1 MGEYMSESYQLREP
15 LFKLVVRFGN
25 GEKIQHIVSDP
36 IAAHQITPDTRYV
49 VITSFL
55 CQNPSECSD
64 ITVVN
69 LRDVTFI
76 KTERVTLDQLATE
89 RRMAGIHSSSAS
101 SHDDKLPKSMAQLK
115 FI

>member
-1 MGEYMSESYQLREP
+1 MQLRDP

-25 GEKIQHIVSDP
+25 GEMIQHVVSDP
-36 IAAHQITPDTRYV
+36 LDTRLVTPDTRYL
-49 VITSFL
+49 IINSFS

-76 KTERVTLDQLATE
+76 RTERVTLDQLATE

-101 SHDDKLPKSMAQLK
+101 SHDDKLPKNLAQLK